1 MKYPLASDANR
12 KLDKYERVV
21 VNALKGVYDK
31 RLGSNDSYKIA
42 LDIIDKAVY
51 GNAEG
56 KTPYYIK
63 VDFLRE
69 ILLKSRNWSVEDWES
84 RTRDRFSRAIA
95 DSIIWKEDFFDSYLR
110 KHLGDVCSLQINS
123 KREENKDYVCIL
135 DLDVNEADEEKI
147 LSRLDK

>member
-31 RLGSNDSYKIA
+31 RFGSDGYEIA
-42 LDIIDKAVY
+42 LKIIEKAVY
-51 GNAEG
+51 GNLDG

-63 VDFLRE
+63 IDFLRE
-69 ILLKSRNWSVEDWES
+69 ILLKSRNWTVEDWES

-95 DSIIWKEDFFDSYLR
+95 DATIWKEDFFNSYLR
-110 KHLGDVCSLQINS
+110 KHLSDVCSLQINS
-123 KREENKDYVCIL
+123 KRDDNEDYVCIL
-135 DLDVNEADEEKI
+135 DLDVSEADEEKI